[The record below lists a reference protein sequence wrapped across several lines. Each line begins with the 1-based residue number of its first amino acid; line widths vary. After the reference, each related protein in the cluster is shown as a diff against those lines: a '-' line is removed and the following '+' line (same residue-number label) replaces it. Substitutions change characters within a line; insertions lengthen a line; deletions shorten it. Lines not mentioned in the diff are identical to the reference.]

1 MLLTG
6 VTCFLCKVIFEK
18 RLRSCPDINKFYI
31 MVRPKRNIKPID
43 RIKTEI
49 LTSENFRVLKSM
61 NRNFVEWAE
70 SKIVAIQ
77 GDLIM
82 ENLGLSEEDRSMV
95 VNDCHV
101 IINSAASVN
110 FDDPLQDALQI
121 NYFGCQRML
130 QLAKECKRLEIFTH
144 VSTCYV
150 NCNRLGDIEEDIYDK
165 DIDVELK
172 VKTLM
177 ALNP

>member
-1 MLLTG
+1 
-6 VTCFLCKVIFEK
+6 
-18 RLRSCPDINKFYI
+18 
-31 MVRPKRNIKPID
+31 
-43 RIKTEI
+43 
-49 LTSENFRVLKSM
+49 M